1 MKKKILILGSSSFS
15 GASFVDFLLNKK
27 KYLVFGTYRRRK
39 IKQYLPY
46 AYNKNLKLFKE
57 FQVDFLKKPK
67 TIVKIISS
75 VKPDYIVDFASICM
89 VNESWKNS
97 EIYFKTNVLYKAE
110 IFKYLSSVKF
120 LKKYIYI
127 STPEVFGSSKNFINE
142 NNFTY
147 NPSTPYAT
155 SKLSAEML
163 LKNYFNF
170 YKLPIIISRF
180 SNFYGPGQPIY
191 RLIPKIIS
199 CIDAKSKFPI
209 EGNGQS
215 KRNFIFSYDFCSG
228 IYKTIIRGRIGKTYH
243 FSGDKFYK
251 VLDVIKIVCDLK
263 SINLNK
269 LIKKTPGRIGQ
280 DLVYK
285 LGSFESRKTLKW
297 KPIYSLKNGLKK
309 VIMYHKTNFINI
321 SKKDLIYKDRNLKK

>member
-15 GASFVDFLLNKK
+15 GASFVNFLLNKK

-39 IKQYLPY
+39 NKQYLPY
-46 AYNKNLKLFKE
+46 RYNQNLKLFKE

-67 TIVKIISS
+67 TIIKIISS
-75 VKPDYIVDFASICM
+75 LKPDYIVDFASICM
-89 VNESWKNS
+89 VNESWKNP

-142 NNFTY
+142 SNSTY

-155 SKLSAEML
+155 SKLSTEML

-170 YKLPIIISRF
+170 YKLPAIISRF

-199 CIDAKSKFPI
+199 CIDTKSKFPV

-215 KRNFIFSYDFCSG
+215 KRNFIFSYDFCNG

-251 VLDVIKIVCDLK
+251 VLDVIQIVCDLK
-263 SINLNK
+263 CVNLSK

-297 KPIYSLKNGLKK
+297 KPVYSLKNGLKK
-309 VIMYHKTNFINI
+309 VIMYHKRNFINI
-321 SKKDLIYKDRNLKK
+321 SKKDLTYKDKNLKK